1 MMPNEYYSHVSEI
14 KINNGENS
22 VNRVKGGRLQVTTN
36 ELFSNHNT
44 G

>member
-1 MMPNEYYSHVSEI
+1 MIPNNNYSNVSEI
-14 KINNGENS
+14 KSNNGENS
-22 VNRVKGGRLQVTTN
+22 VNRVEGGRLQVKTN